1 MSTFDR
7 VPVVD
12 VHTDNF
18 KEIWPSLIL
27 AMSSSTFIAI
37 DTVSTVMGLRRSRF
51 IVAQY

>member
-1 MSTFDR
+1 MATFEQ

-27 AMSSSTFIAI
+27 AMSSSTYIAI
-37 DTVSTVMGLRRSRF
+37 DTVSQLVIRKTCP
-51 IVAQY
+51 I